1 MASVG
6 RGDVG
11 DIDALLRAAE
21 ILEKKMYSKDGYG
34 TADTLRNIN
43 VAQFL
48 EWLSTGHE
56 ADSNVSMDSKI
67 SPTMHVELAN
77 LIQMSGCQK
86 ISELQT
92 VFGSARKLFTT
103 KSTPLS
109 YSDGDPVFTY
119 HPDVWNQCPA
129 SHLRPDSASSKLPQS
144 HCRVL
149 TAATGV
155 TQLSEPFPVG
165 GIGTT
170 DEPDGLSNTSD
181 DVCMDSSSQDSYSGN
196 TAPVRANTNVMHILN
211 TSLGSE
217 FNGHVDP
224 GNNKSQYSNCRL
236 RSALLT
242 PYSPGSEIHSTNS
255 VRHLNHFLN
264 KDISTSNIPLQQ
276 RPVTESIQPEIF
288 PNSNSSQRLLEVLSR
303 TYENYDD
310 LDQLNSKFRASESP
324 QRTPT
329 VHQQTSWSAPPSVS
343 SSSCATPDKECC
355 DAINQ
360 IEIPQPVRPTRFSC
374 SSLPVKKRKLDW
386 KQSDNW
392 LYDLQSSDKH
402 LCKFKKTPNVNPS
415 DLVSTTGFM
424 TTSSHDNPTYCS
436 SSGSIPERR
445 KSVSGI
451 SVSDNTQQ
459 SVTSKI
465 TIPLLRTCSV
475 PVNSEQRMIHSPKL
489 LDTLTFSKHLIEEK
503 KSLIKTPYQNH
514 FSVLTRTLTGSDNIK
529 NHINSSKQYASE
541 LTTMSNGSNVS
552 KLSKDSIFNMSD
564 NKKRKYA
571 TLSSVDLC
579 TTTGGSNYYPGVFN
593 NNNNNYSNNNS
604 DEDSYISK
612 VSHSTTSSTIHY
624 NTRKPITADLLF
636 RSPHNTHKHRSHAH
650 NNNENSNNQLALS
663 DGSDNI
669 HNRNEIFDHTNGVH
683 QHHCFSKLQ
692 TARTV
697 EMNVSN
703 FDHNNNSSNNKL
715 NGSTPVVERKHNG
728 LIQTIP
734 HNEHNNTVSHQLS
747 HTLKEDTVYNFNSI
761 CQKQSNNSDNSN
773 HITSGQDRN
782 NLVNNYQQLSSIISQ
797 STMLPN
803 HAVTTTSTPTTVTN
817 VISHNLNTYV
827 DSSIKSDCK
836 HVSVNSSPLKSVMP
850 ESTTNKPPAEQ
861 SKYSHENLPD
871 GATTLSPSS
880 SVSSSSMLTNQMN
893 VNGAHVIMML
903 SPSITIP
910 TSLHSSLT
918 SQIITSSSSLS
929 NVQQSSPNYNNNN
942 NSKIIPHPSNFPQT
956 YTTPAITTS
965 NFVNSSSGTSSF
977 PLLLISASSSASAVA
992 LAEAAALATG
1002 VPSTSFVPVPV
1013 QVTTYV
1019 PPPSSTTITT
1029 TRPIKNEEHNEK
1041 LKSQCKISNSSN
1053 NEINTISNQHF
1064 ILSVMVTDNHVHNNN
1079 DDDDNNNV
1087 NGNSDN
1093 QKSLSV
1099 QRKIPFV
1106 LSAPSLHLNFN
1117 NIQNDRKSIING
1129 KQHHSTPVLKD
1140 ISSTN
1145 TSDDHVYDSKLTHQ
1159 AV

>member
-1 MASVG
+1 MASVD

-21 ILEKKMYSKDGYG
+21 ILEKKLYSKGGYG

-43 VAQFL
+43 VTQFL
-48 EWLSTGHE
+48 EWLSTGDE
-56 ADSNVSMDSKI
+56 GDGNASLDPKI

-86 ISELQT
+86 ISDLQT
-92 VFGSARKLFTT
+92 VFGSARKLVPT

-119 HPDVWNQCPA
+119 HPDTWKQCIA
-129 SHLRPDSASSKLPQS
+129 SHLRSNSASLKLPQS

-196 TAPVRANTNVMHILN
+196 TAPVRTNTDVMHILN
-211 TSLGSE
+211 ASLGSE
-217 FNGHVDP
+217 FNGNVDP

-242 PYSPGSEIHSTNS
+242 PYSPGSEIHSINS

-264 KDISTSNIPLQQ
+264 KDLSTSNISLQQ

-288 PNSNSSQRLLEVLSR
+288 SNSTSSQRLLEVLSR
-303 TYENYDD
+303 PYENYDD
-310 LDQLNSKFRASESP
+310 LDQRNSKFRASESP
-324 QRTPT
+324 QSTPT
-329 VHQQTSWSAPPSVS
+329 VHQTSWSAPPSVS

-355 DAINQ
+355 DIPNQ
-360 IEIPQPVRPTRFSC
+360 SEIPQPVRPTRFSC

-392 LYDLQSSDKH
+392 FPDLQSSDKH
-402 LCKFKKTPNVNPS
+402 LCKFRKTPNINSP

-424 TTSSHDNPTYCS
+424 TTLSHDNLTYCS
-436 SSGSIPERR
+436 SSGSTPERR
-445 KSVSGI
+445 KSVGGSI
-451 SVSDNTQQ
+451 SVSDSTQQ
-459 SVTSKI
+459 SVISKT

-475 PVNSEQRMIHSPKL
+475 PVNNEQRMIHSSKL
-489 LDTLTFSKHLIEEK
+489 LDNLTLSKHLIEEK
-503 KSLIKTPYQNH
+503 KSSIKTPYQNH

-529 NHINSSKQYASE
+529 SHINSSKQYSSE
-541 LTTMSNGSNVS
+541 LTTVSNGSDSS
-552 KLSKDSIFNMSD
+552 KLSKDNIFNSND

-571 TLSSVDLC
+571 TLSSVDFC
-579 TTTGGSNYYPGVFN
+579 TTTVGSNYCPGVFN
-593 NNNNNYSNNNS
+593 NNNNNNNNNS

-612 VSHSTTSSTIHY
+612 INHSTTSSTIHY
-624 NTRKPITADLLF
+624 NARKPITADLLF
-636 RSPHNTHKHRSHAH
+636 RSPHSTHKHRSHTQ
-650 NNNENSNNQLALS
+650 NNNDNSSNQLTLS
-663 DGSDNI
+663 NASDNI
-669 HNRNEIFDHTNGVH
+669 HNRNEIFGYTNEVH
-683 QHHCFSKLQ
+683 QHHRFLKLQ

-703 FDHNNNSSNNKL
+703 IYNNNNNKL
-715 NGSTPVVERKHNG
+715 NGSAPVVERKHNG

-747 HTLKEDTVYNFNSI
+747 HTLKEDTVYNFNTV
-761 CQKQSNNSDNSN
+761 CQKQSSNSDNSN
-773 HITSGQDRN
+773 DIISVQNRN
-782 NLVNNYQQLSSIISQ
+782 NLVNNYQQLSSVISQ
-797 STMLPN
+797 STMLPEY
-803 HAVTTTSTPTTVTN
+803 AVTTTSNPTTTTD
-817 VISHNLNTYV
+817 VISHNLNTYI
-827 DSSIKSDCK
+827 DSSIKSECTR
-836 HVSVNSSPLKSVMP
+836 VSVNSSPMKLIMP
-850 ESTTNKPPAEQ
+850 ESTINKPPTEQ
-861 SKYSHENLPD
+861 LKYSHGNLPN

-880 SVSSSSMLTNQMN
+880 SSVLANQMN

-910 TSLHSSLT
+910 TSLHSS
-918 SQIITSSSSLS
+918 SANQISTSSSSFS
-929 NVQQSSPNYNNNN
+929 NVQQSSSNYNNNN
-942 NSKIIPHPSNFPQT
+942 NSKIIPHSSNCSQT
-956 YTTPAITTS
+956 YTTPSITTS
-965 NFVNSSSGTSSF
+965 NFVSSSSGTSSF

-1029 TRPIKNEEHNEK
+1029 TRSIKNEEHNDK
-1041 LKSQCKISNSSN
+1041 LNNQCKISNSLN

-1064 ILSVMVTDNHVHNNN
+1064 ILSVMVTDNHVHN
-1079 DDDDNNNV
+1079 DDDNNNNNNSG
-1087 NGNSDN
+1087 NGDN
-1093 QKSLSV
+1093 QKSFSV

-1106 LSAPSLHLNFN
+1106 LSTPSFHSNVN
-1117 NIQNDRKSIING
+1117 NIQNDRNIIIDG
-1129 KQHHSTPVLKD
+1129 KQHHSTPSVLED
-1140 ISSTN
+1140 ISLTN
-1145 TSDDHVYDSKLTHQ
+1145 TSDDNVYDSKLTHQ

>member
-48 EWLSTGHE
+48 EWLSTCHE

-310 LDQLNSKFRASESP
+310 LDQRNSKFRASESP

-564 NKKRKYA
+564 NKKRK
-571 TLSSVDLC
+571 
-579 TTTGGSNYYPGVFN
+579 
-593 NNNNNYSNNNS
+593 
-604 DEDSYISK
+604 
-612 VSHSTTSSTIHY
+612 
-624 NTRKPITADLLF
+624 KPITADLLF

-747 HTLKEDTVYNFNSI
+747 HTLKEDTVYDFNSI

-773 HITSGQDRN
+773 DITSGQDRN

-817 VISHNLNTYV
+817 VISHNLNTY
-827 DSSIKSDCK
+827 
-836 HVSVNSSPLKSVMP
+836 
-850 ESTTNKPPAEQ
+850 
-861 SKYSHENLPD
+861 
-871 GATTLSPSS
+871 
-880 SVSSSSMLTNQMN
+880 
-893 VNGAHVIMML
+893 
-903 SPSITIP
+903 
-910 TSLHSSLT
+910 
-918 SQIITSSSSLS
+918 IITSSSSLS

-1029 TRPIKNEEHNEK
+1029 TRPIKNEEHNDK
-1041 LKSQCKISNSSN
+1041 LKIQ
-1053 NEINTISNQHF
+1053 F
-1064 ILSVMVTDNHVHNNN
+1064 
-1079 DDDDNNNV
+1079 
-1087 NGNSDN
+1087 
-1093 QKSLSV
+1093 

-1106 LSAPSLHLNFN
+1106 LSAPSLHPNFN